1 MPPKKGTQR
10 KKASV
15 LKASRKNPTRYQMV
29 KSHCSFNPYPMAKK
43 DAVNMTQ
50 LRADKTVVKLSE
62 RDIARLLADHGF
74 EEETPLKGKLAALTL
89 NLAFKGD
96 FYDTLDNN
104 ELWLMSCMYN
114 KDMKKIKERILAN
127 QAQSLVASI
136 AKGFIDVND
145 I

>member
-15 LKASRKNPTRYQMV
+15 KKASRKNPTRYQMV
-29 KSHCSFNPYPMAKK
+29 KSQCAFNPYPMPKK
-43 DAVNMTQ
+43 DAVNMNQ

-62 RDIARLLADHGF
+62 RDIARLIADHGF
-74 EEETPLKGKLAALTL
+74 EEETPLKGKLAALSID
-89 NLAFKGD
+89 LAFKGD

-104 ELWLMSCMYN
+104 ELWLLSCMYN
-114 KDMKKIKERILAN
+114 KDMKQIKEHILAN
-127 QAQSLVASI
+127 QARSLVASI

>member
-10 KKASV
+10 KKATGK
-15 LKASRKNPTRYQMV
+15 KASRKNPTRYQV
-29 KSHCSFNPYPMAKK
+29 IKSWCAFNPYPMAKK
-43 DAVNMTQ
+43 DAVNMAQ
-50 LRADKTVVKLSE
+50 MKADKTVVELSE
-62 RDIARLLADHGF
+62 RDIARLLADHGL
-74 EEETPLKGKLAALTL
+74 EGETALKGKLAALTL
-89 NLAFKGD
+89 DLAFKGD

-104 ELWLMSCMYN
+104 ELWLLSCMYN
-114 KDMKKIKERILAN
+114 KDMKKIKEHILAN